1 MDQSFI
7 VAHAGVYIGLAVLLD
22 AATKMAVHGDD
33 DDDDDGDEGEEDD
46 DDDDDEADEDGED
59 EDDDVHRKSALSEAG
74 RV

>member
-22 AATKMAVHGDD
+22 AAAKMAVHGDD
-33 DDDDDGDEGEEDD
+33 DDDGDDEEEDD

-59 EDDDVHRKSALSEAG
+59 EDEDDVHRKSSLSEAG

>member
-7 VAHAGVYIGLAVLLD
+7 VAHAGVYIGLAILLD

-33 DDDDDGDEGEEDD
+33 DDDDGDEEED

-59 EDDDVHRKSALSEAG
+59 EDDDVHRKSSLSEAG

>member
-33 DDDDDGDEGEEDD
+33 DDDGDEEEA

>member
-22 AATKMAVHGDD
+22 AAAKMAVHGDD
-33 DDDDDGDEGEEDD
+33 DDGDEEEE

-59 EDDDVHRKSALSEAG
+59 EDEDDVHRKSSLSEAG

>member
-7 VAHAGVYIGLAVLLD
+7 VAHAGVYIGLAVLLN
-22 AATKMAVHGDD
+22 AAAKMAVHGDD
-33 DDDDDGDEGEEDD
+33 DDGDEEEE

-59 EDDDVHRKSALSEAG
+59 EDEDDVHRKSSLSEAG

>member
-22 AATKMAVHGDD
+22 AAAKMAVHGDD
-33 DDDDDGDEGEEDD
+33 DDDGDEEEDD

-59 EDDDVHRKSALSEAG
+59 EDDDVHRKSSLSEAG